1 MYRQTSKL
9 IIYGAIPQDSILMQ
23 MADIYRQADEGRTSD
38 AVMTEEVYTQVRHL
52 LETAT
57 KYGFDGNLWQNY
69 LTFLLISTETPFSI
83 TCEKKGATEGASVN
97 VFAKNDFD
105 VFRSLFHYDFGPL
118 EKKLGISCFGLLENY
133 HAIDKSEKLFNR
145 NVSDRVRELSPKLA
159 AAEST
164 DEFFDLVTEFY
175 RHYGVGM
182 FGLHKAFRVLSD
194 GEKGVRFHA
203 INNMETVHLSDL
215 VGYERQKAKLIEN
228 TKAFVEGRKA
238 NNCLLYGDMG
248 TGKSTSIKA
257 IVNEYYDKGL
267 RMIEIYKHQFKD
279 LSDVI
284 AQIKTRN
291 YRFIIYMDDLS
302 FEENETEYK
311 FLKAVIEGGVET
323 RPDNILIYATS
334 NRRHLV
340 KETWNDRS
348 DIDQDL
354 HRSETMEEKLSLVS
368 RFGVT
373 INYSKPTQNEY
384 FDIVD
389 HLAAKNGIS
398 MKPDDL
404 HMEAHRW
411 EMSHGGLSGRT
422 AQQFINHL
430 LSAQEG

>member
-1 MYRQTSKL
+1 MYRLTSKL

-23 MADIYRQADEGRTSD
+23 MADIYRRADAGKTSD
-38 AVMTEEVYTQVRHL
+38 AALTESVYTQVRRL

-69 LTFLLISTETPFSI
+69 LTYLLISTETPFSI
-83 TCEKKGATEGASVN
+83 TCEKKGATAGASVN
-97 VFAKNDFD
+97 VFAKNDFE
-105 VFRSLFHYDFGPL
+105 VFRNLFHFDFAPL
-118 EKKLGISCFGLLENY
+118 EKKLGISCFGLLESY
-133 HAIDKSEKLFNR
+133 HAIDKSEKLYNR
-145 NVSDRVRELSPKLA
+145 SVSERVRELSPRLA
-159 AAEST
+159 AAGSA
-164 DEFFDLVTEFY
+164 DAFFDLVTEFY

-194 GEKGVRFHA
+194 GESGVRFHA
-203 INNMETVHLSDL
+203 INNMETVYLSDL
-215 VGYERQKAKLIEN
+215 VGYERQKAKLVEN

-389 HLAAKNGIS
+389 HLAGKNGIR
-398 MKPDDL
+398 MDKDDL

-430 LSAQEG
+430 LSAQKG